1 MTSPRFAEATAQ
13 GRYYHHPVTGQQLV
27 SVTNILSVACA
38 KPALIPWAVKVV
50 TEKAWNVLPR
60 MVAASRKHEDCKPT
74 RPNKDWEPCGVCW
87 GCLNREV
94 KGEANVVRDKAS
106 DLGTRIHNLAEA
118 HILRKPMAPDDEAA
132 PYVEQYE
139 KFLAD
144 FDVDITKDIEA
155 TELTVANPALGY
167 AGTLDL
173 LVWLRLDGF
182 IPGQPVKVNPDG
194 KRSLWLLDFKSSATR
209 AATSTYPEYALQLAG
224 LRHAREMWLPDDSIV
239 PMMRGITGAACLNL
253 RKSTYAM
260 IPLPTGNAEF
270 DAFKGGLVMTKW
282 MHSGPTN
289 NAQPVLPDG
298 STKPKATRGKKK
310 TITPPTD
317 DTDKAA

>member
-13 GRYYHHPVTGQQLV
+13 GRYYHHPITGQQLV

-50 TEKAWNVLPR
+50 TGKAWDVLPR
-60 MVAASRKHEDCKPT
+60 MVTASRKHEDCKPT
-74 RPNKDWEPCGVCW
+74 RPNKDWAACGACW

-94 KGEANVVRDKAS
+94 KGEANAARDKAS
-106 DLGTRIHNLAEA
+106 DLGTRIHALAEA
-118 HILRKPMAPDDEAA
+118 HALGKPMAEDLESA

-139 KFLAD
+139 AFLTD

-173 LVWLRLDGF
+173 LVWLHLDGF
-182 IPGQPVKVNPDG
+182 IPGQPVKVNPDA
-194 KRSLWLLDFKSSATR
+194 KRSLWLIDFKSSATR
-209 AATSTYPEYALQLAG
+209 SADSTYPEYALQLAG
-224 LRHAREMWLPDDSIV
+224 LRGAREMWLPDDTVV
-239 PMMRGITGAACLNL
+239 PMVRGITGAACLNL
-253 RKSTYAM
+253 RQNTYAL

-270 DAFKGGLVMTKW
+270 EAFKGGLAMTKW
-282 MHSGPTN
+282 MHAAVTKD
-289 NAQPVLPDG
+289 AMPVQPDG
-298 STKPKATRGKKK
+298 STKPKATRTKK
-310 TITPPTD
+310 TTT
-317 DTDKAA
+317 TTTKAA

>member
-1 MTSPRFAEATAQ
+1 MTSPRHAEATAQ

-27 SVTNILSVACA
+27 SVTNVLSVACA

-50 TEKAWNVLPR
+50 IEKAWEILPR
-60 MVAASRKHEDCKPT
+60 MVAASRKHQDCKPT
-74 RPNKDWEPCGVCW
+74 RPSKDWEPCGTCW

-94 KGEANVVRDKAS
+94 KGEANAARDKAS

-118 HILRKPMAPDDEAA
+118 HILGKPMAEDLEAA

-144 FDVDITKDIEA
+144 FDVDITRDIEA

-173 LVWLRLDGF
+173 LVWLHLDGF
-182 IPGQPVKVNPDG
+182 IEGKVKPNPDG
-194 KRSLWLLDFKSSATR
+194 KRSLFLIDFKSSATR
-209 AATSTYPEYALQLAG
+209 PADSTYPEYALQLAG
-224 LRHAREMWLPDDSIV
+224 LRGAREMWLPDDTVV
-239 PMMRGITGAACLNL
+239 PMVRGITGAACLNL
-253 RKSTYAM
+253 RQTTYAL

-270 DAFKGGLVMTKW
+270 EAFKGGLAMTKW
-282 MHSGPTN
+282 MHSNPTKD
-289 NAQPVLPDG
+289 ARPVGPDG
-298 STKPKATRGKKK
+298 KFIAKATRAKKLPAAK
-310 TITPPTD
+310 
-317 DTDKAA
+317 KAA